1 MGRKKIPETELLVHA
16 SKLPLGKDDWSEE
29 DFKSGHV
36 HLLGTGHKVAVKHF
50 KNLGG
55 RPRVEDK
62 KVLLT
67 LRMTESKLMAFKA
80 KAGRGWQTKLRN
92 YVEQAISTG
101 LSSQYIIPIPI
112 PKKPPMSLPRT
123 HTPLIRENTKLDGEG
138 KNFTSAPVIIKGG
151 KGLELKSYSQ
161 RTERPALR

>member
-1 MGRKKIPETELLVHA
+1 MARKKFSEAELQAHI
-16 SKLPLGKDDWSEE
+16 SKLPNGKDDWVEK

-36 HLLGTGHKVAVKHF
+36 HLLGTGHNAAVEHF

-67 LRMTESKLMAFKA
+67 LRMTESKLLAFKA

-92 YVEQAISTG
+92 YIEQAISSG
-101 LSSQYIIPIPI
+101 L
-112 PKKPPMSLPRT
+112 L
-123 HTPLIRENTKLDGEG
+123 
-138 KNFTSAPVIIKGG
+138 
-151 KGLELKSYSQ
+151 
-161 RTERPALR
+161 